1 MISNILSSSYK
12 YQKIRYISIL
22 SLVSF
27 SFPFFSLDIEAQTSS
42 ENSTA
47 TIKVDKINLTIEN
60 FLVDRGGTNLVEI
73 KGDIKNNSTDDL
85 HEIKIHAEYYD
96 KKGGLLEK
104 VDHFITSPAYILK
117 PDKQV
122 PFDIT
127 EVIAFNKLADYKIV
141 ASGQPTS

>member
-96 KKGGLLEK
+96 KNGGLLEK

>member
-1 MISNILSSSYK
+1 MTRNILTSSYK
-12 YQKIRYISIL
+12 YQKIRYISML
-22 SLVSF
+22 SLVSI

-96 KKGGLLEK
+96 KNGGLLEK

-127 EVIAFNKLADYKIV
+127 EVIAFNKLGDYKIV
-141 ASGQPTS
+141 ASGEPIS

>member
-96 KKGGLLEK
+96 KNGVLLEK

-127 EVIAFNKLADYKIV
+127 EVIAFNKLGDYKIV
-141 ASGQPTS
+141 ASGEPIS

>member
-1 MISNILSSSYK
+1 M
-12 YQKIRYISIL
+12 L

-42 ENSTA
+42 ENNTA
-47 TIKVDKINLTIEN
+47 TIKVDKINMTIEN
-60 FLVDRGGTNLVEI
+60 LLVNRGGTNLVEI
-73 KGDIKNNSTDDL
+73 KGDIKNNSTDDV

-96 KKGGLLEK
+96 KNGVLLEK
-104 VDHFITSPAYILK
+104 VDHFITSPANILK

-127 EVIAFNKLADYKIV
+127 EVIPFNKLGDYKIV
-141 ASGQPTS
+141 ASGEPIS

>member
-127 EVIAFNKLADYKIV
+127 EVIAFNKLGDYKIV
-141 ASGQPTS
+141 ASGEPIS

>member
-1 MISNILSSSYK
+1 M
-12 YQKIRYISIL
+12 L

-42 ENSTA
+42 ENNTA
-47 TIKVDKINLTIEN
+47 TIKVDKINMTIEN
-60 FLVDRGGTNLVEI
+60 LLVDRGGTNLVEI

-96 KKGGLLEK
+96 KNGVLIEK

-127 EVIAFNKLADYKIV
+127 EVIAFTKLGDYKIV
-141 ASGQPTS
+141 ASGEPIS

>member
-42 ENSTA
+42 ENST
-47 TIKVDKINLTIEN
+47 TNIKVDKINLTIEN

-96 KKGGLLEK
+96 KNGVLLEK

-127 EVIAFNKLADYKIV
+127 EVIAFNKLGDYKIV
-141 ASGQPTS
+141 ASGEPIS

>member
-1 MISNILSSSYK
+1 M
-12 YQKIRYISIL
+12 
-22 SLVSF
+22 VSF

-96 KKGGLLEK
+96 KNGVLLEK

-127 EVIAFNKLADYKIV
+127 EVIAFNKLGDYKIV
-141 ASGQPTS
+141 ASGEPIS

>member
-1 MISNILSSSYK
+1 MIKNILSSSYK

-27 SFPFFSLDIEAQTSS
+27 SFPFFSSDIEAQSSS
-42 ENSTA
+42 ENNTA
-47 TIKVDKINLTIEN
+47 PIKVDKINLTIEN
-60 FLVDRGGTNLVEI
+60 LLVDRGGTNLVEI

-96 KKGGLLEK
+96 KNGLLLEK
-104 VDHFITSPAYILK
+104 IDHFITSPAYILK

-127 EVIAFNKLADYKIV
+127 EVIAFNKLSDYKIV
-141 ASGQPTS
+141 ASGEPIS

>member
-73 KGDIKNNSTDDL
+73 KGDIKNNSTDNL

-96 KKGGLLEK
+96 KNGGLLEK

-127 EVIAFNKLADYKIV
+127 EVIAFNKLGDYKIV
-141 ASGQPTS
+141 ASGEPIS

>member
-1 MISNILSSSYK
+1 MIRNILSSSYK

-22 SLVSF
+22 WLVSF
-27 SFPFFSLDIEAQTSS
+27 SFPFFSLDVEAQTSS

-96 KKGGLLEK
+96 KNGVLLEK

-127 EVIAFNKLADYKIV
+127 EVIAFNKLGDYKIV
-141 ASGQPTS
+141 ASGEPIS

>member
-96 KKGGLLEK
+96 KNGGLLEK

-127 EVIAFNKLADYKIV
+127 EVIAFNKLGDYKIV
-141 ASGQPTS
+141 ASGEPIS

>member
-1 MISNILSSSYK
+1 MIRNILSSSYK
-12 YQKIRYISIL
+12 YQKIRYISIV

-27 SFPFFSLDIEAQTSS
+27 SFPFLSLDIEAQTSS
-42 ENSTA
+42 ANNTV
-47 TIKVDKINLTIEN
+47 TTKVDQINLTIEN
-60 FLVDRGGTNLVEI
+60 LLVDRGGTNLVEI
-73 KGDIKNNSTDDL
+73 KGDIKNNSTNDL
-85 HEIKIHAEYYD
+85 HEIKVHAEYYD
-96 KKGGLLEK
+96 KNGILLEK
-104 VDHFITSPAYILK
+104 VDHFITTPAYILK